1 MQGRKY
7 IASGFLSGSR
17 VVGDDRAIAA
27 TQVNSSHYFQR
38 PDSRH
43 LSFDPTRNSLSGHIG
58 EVAIAK
64 TGNFYG
70 SLAYK
75 EASPGLELND
85 MGFQGRADFRAV
97 STDIAYQ
104 DFNAGKRF
112 RDFGAYAYSNHTWN
126 FDGNS
131 IFQEL
136 SGGFFADFVN
146 FWSFGFNGG
155 VNPRYFSDRFT
166 RGGPLALVPS
176 GWNAGI
182 DIGSDARKP
191 ISGHVAYGL
200 LGDASGTRGSQI
212 NATVALR
219 PSTSVR
225 ISLGPT
231 LSINDNT
238 GQFVRPVSDAL
249 ATNTYGRRYVFAD
262 LHQTTLYM
270 DTRVEWTFTPVLS
283 LQVYAQPFVSA
294 GDYTDFKEFAAPGKY
309 DFFVYGRDRG
319 TISRDAPT
327 AVYTVDPDEAGAAP
341 AFTFGDPDFNIRNL
355 RGNAVLRWEYRPG
368 STVFVVWQQERSDF
382 SGIGDFS
389 AGRDIGAI
397 FRTVP
402 TNVFLVKAT
411 YWIGR

>member
-1 MQGRKY
+1 MQNRKY

-17 VVGDDRAIAA
+17 VVGDDRAMAA
-27 TQVNSSHYFQR
+27 THLNSSHYFQR

-64 TGNFYG
+64 TGSFYG

-104 DFNAGKRF
+104 DYNAGKRF
-112 RDFGAYAYSNHTWN
+112 RDFGAYGYSNHTWN

-131 IFQEL
+131 IFQYL
-136 SGGFFADFVN
+136 GGGAYGDLTN
-146 FWSFGFNGG
+146 FWSLSFNGG

-166 RGGPLALVPS
+166 RGGPLALIPS

-182 DIGSDARKP
+182 NVGSDARKP
-191 ISGHVAYGL
+191 ISGNVAFGV
-200 LGDASGTRGSQI
+200 LGDASGGAGPRSMSPRRSGRP
-212 NATVALR
+212 LR
-219 PSTSVR
+219 QASASAPR
-225 ISLGPT
+225 
-231 LSINDNT
+231 SINDNT
-238 GQFVRPVSDAL
+238 GQFVRAVSDAL

-262 LHQTTLYM
+262 LHQTTLSM

-294 GDYTDFKEFAAPGKY
+294 GDYSEFKEFAAPRTY
-309 DFFVYGRDRG
+309 DFDVYGRDRG
-319 TISRDAPT
+319 TISREAST
-327 AVYTVDPDEAGAAP
+327 ALYTVDPDGAGAAP
-341 AFTFGDPDFNIRNL
+341 AFTFGDPDFNVRNL

-368 STVFVVWQQERSDF
+368 SALSWCGSS
-382 SGIGDFS
+382 SGAISTGLETSAPAATWARFS
-389 AGRDIGAI
+389 AR
-397 FRTVP
+397 FPP
-402 TNVFLVKAT
+402 TCS
-411 YWIGR
+411 W